1 MRKGLLALVTAVV
14 LSTLSI
20 PAQALQCVPYARQI
34 SGIDLQGDAW
44 KWWSAAAGR
53 YDRGR
58 TPQVDAVMVFSRQGS
73 MRYGH
78 VSVVSKVVNSRMI
91 LVDHA
96 NWAPVRSAGR
106 GAITKLVPV
115 LDVSDRNDWSKVR
128 VWYEPSS
135 SFGSKVYRADGFVYN
150 PSRRANP
157 AKGGVQKIALKRE
170 NLAITAM
177 GKDIALETALF
188 EDSEVEVDETT
199 ESAPVAKAQPEKLES
214 AKVTAPPVEP
224 IAAKA
229 EPVAVA
235 AVKPTQAEPAQAK
248 AEAVAVAEV
257 KPTQGEPAPAK
268 AEPVAVGA
276 GKADPGR
283 ARDRCRQA
291 AGRCRRRSG
300 SPDFGLRSRPTTT
313 GAAPSRL
320 PRLRSGPRGPASGFR
335 GQLGPWTPRPGTAL
349 PNPRT
354 F

>member
-14 LSTLSI
+14 LSTLAV
-20 PAQALQCVPYARQI
+20 PAQALQCVPYARQV

-44 KWWSAAAGR
+44 KWWNAAAGR

-58 TPQVDAVMVFSRQGS
+58 TPQVDAVMVFGRQGS

-150 PSRRANP
+150 PSRRTNP

-170 NLAITAM
+170 NLAITSM
-177 GKDIALETALF
+177 GKDIALETTLF
-188 EDSEVEVDETT
+188 EDSEISEAAEP
-199 ESAPVAKAQPEKLES
+199 APVAKPQPEKLES
-214 AKVTAPPVEP
+214 AKAPVTPIESEPVAVAVVAPAPVVVAAP
-224 IAAKA
+224 VALAAKA
-229 EPVAVA
+229 EPVIAVA
-235 AVKPTQAEPAQAK
+235 K
-248 AEAVAVAEV
+248 
-257 KPTQGEPAPAK
+257 PAP
-268 AEPVAVGA
+268 VVVV
-276 GKADPGR
+276 
-283 ARDRCRQA
+283 
-291 AGRCRRRSG
+291 
-300 SPDFGLRSRPTTT
+300 
-313 GAAPSRL
+313 AAPPAPLAPASVEVNDNL
-320 PRLRSGPRGPASGFR
+320 GSAIAIAKTSFGPRGTTASGF
-335 GQLGPWTPRPGTAL
+335 LF
-349 PNPRT
+349 N
-354 F
+354 

>member
-14 LSTLSI
+14 LSTLAV

-58 TPQVDAVMVFSRQGS
+58 TPQMDAVMVFGRQGS

-96 NWAPVRSAGR
+96 NWAPMRSAGR

-115 LDVSDRNDWSKVR
+115 LDVSDKNDWSKVR

-135 SFGSKVYRADGFVYN
+135 SFGSKVYRTDGFVYN
-150 PSRRANP
+150 PSRRANS

-188 EDSEVEVDETT
+188 EDSEAAEP
-199 ESAPVAKAQPEKLES
+199 APVAQTQPEKLES
-214 AKVTAPPVEP
+214 AEVTVAPVEP
-224 IAAKA
+224 VVAKT

-235 AVKPTQAEPAQAK
+235 AVKPAPVEP
-248 AEAVAVAEV
+248 VAV
-257 KPTQGEPAPAK
+257 K
-268 AEPVAVGA
+268 AEPVAVAAKAVAVIATAPVASSPTPTSIEINDSLGGA
-276 GKADPGR
+276 IAVAKA
-283 ARDRCRQA
+283 
-291 AGRCRRRSG
+291 S
-300 SPDFGLRSRPTTT
+300 F
-313 GAAPSRL
+313 
-320 PRLRSGPRGPASGFR
+320 GPRGTASGF
-335 GQLGPWTPRPGTAL
+335 LF
-349 PNPRT
+349 N
-354 F
+354 

>member
-14 LSTLSI
+14 LSTLAV

-58 TPQVDAVMVFSRQGS
+58 TPQMDAVMVFGRQGS

-96 NWAPVRSAGR
+96 NWAPMRSAGR

-115 LDVSDRNDWSKVR
+115 LDVSDKNDWSKVR

-135 SFGSKVYRADGFVYN
+135 SFGSKVYRTDGFVYN
-150 PSRRANP
+150 PNRRANQ
-157 AKGGVQKIALKRE
+157 ARGGVQKIALKRE
-170 NLAITAM
+170 TLATTAM

-188 EDSEVEVDETT
+188 EH
-199 ESAPVAKAQPEKLES
+199 SAVNDAAVPAVVTPAAVTKAQPEELES
-214 AKVTAPPVEP
+214 AKATTAPIPASV
-224 IAAKA
+224 

-235 AVKPTQAEPAQAK
+235 AIDPAPAEPA
-248 AEAVAVAEV
+248 
-257 KPTQGEPAPAK
+257 APAK
-268 AEPVAVGA
+268 AEPVI
-276 GKADPGR
+276 
-283 ARDRCRQA
+283 A
-291 AGRCRRRSG
+291 AAA
-300 SPDFGLRSRPTTT
+300 
-313 GAAPSRL
+313 AAPVVSAPASIEVNDNL
-320 PRLRSGPRGPASGFR
+320 GNAIAIAKASFGPRGAAS
-335 GQLGPWTPRPGTAL
+335 
-349 PNPRT
+349 T
-354 F
+354 FLFN

>member
-14 LSTLSI
+14 LSTLAV

-58 TPQVDAVMVFSRQGS
+58 TPQMDAVMVFGRQGS

-135 SFGSKVYRADGFVYN
+135 SFGSKVYRTDGFVYN
-150 PSRRANP
+150 PSRRASP
-157 AKGGVQKIALKRE
+157 AKGGIQKIALKRE

-188 EDSEVEVDETT
+188 ENNEAA
-199 ESAPVAKAQPEKLES
+199 ESAPVAQTQPEKSES
-214 AKVTAPPVEP
+214 ATASVALVEAVVAPVE
-224 IAAKA
+224 AVVAKA
-229 EPVAVA
+229 ETPVVVVA
-235 AVKPTQAEPAQAK
+235 AVKPTQVEPI
-248 AEAVAVAEV
+248 AV
-257 KPTQGEPAPAK
+257 K
-268 AEPVAVGA
+268 AEPVVVATKSVAVVA
-276 GKADPGR
+276 
-283 ARDRCRQA
+283 
-291 AGRCRRRSG
+291 
-300 SPDFGLRSRPTTT
+300 
-313 GAAPSRL
+313 AAPVAPIPASVPNPVSIEVNDSL
-320 PRLRSGPRGPASGFR
+320 GSAIAVAKTSFGQRGTASGF
-335 GQLGPWTPRPGTAL
+335 LF
-349 PNPRT
+349 N
-354 F
+354 